1 VRAKT
6 KGRCAGKNRNNDW
19 AAGDCPLSAIDDA
32 FETCRAEKRA
42 AFIPYITGGDP
53 DLKVSRDLLLALGR
67 AGADVIELGI
77 PFSDP
82 IADGPVNQR
91 AAVRALEAGTTLSGV
106 FDLVAGIRD
115 QLRTPVVLF
124 SYFNPI
130 HARGLE
136 RFADQAAA
144 SGVDGVLCVDL
155 PSEEAAA
162 DYLPIMSSRSL
173 DTIFLL
179 APTSTRDRIR
189 VAGELSSGFVYY
201 VSRTGVTGDQGELP
215 AELLRDAKAIRR
227 KVRKPLAV
235 GFGIS
240 LPDQAMRVGQVA
252 DGVVVGSALVRKVE
266 EAAGSPALAEI
277 LEDEAL
283 VFSDA
288 LRSRAARRRL

>member
-1 VRAKT
+1 
-6 KGRCAGKNRNNDW
+6 
-19 AAGDCPLSAIDDA
+19 LSTIDDV
-32 FETCRAEKRA
+32 FEVCRSEKRA
-42 AFIPYITGGDP
+42 AFIPYITAGDP
-53 DLKVSRDLLLALGR
+53 DLRTSRDLLLALAR
-67 AGADVIELGI
+67 AGADIIELGI

-91 AAVRALEAGTTLSGV
+91 AALRSLEAGTKLSGI
-106 FDLVAGIRD
+106 FDLVAGIREE
-115 QLRTPVVLF
+115 LNTPIVLF
-124 SYFNPI
+124 TYFNPI

-155 PSEEAAA
+155 PVEEATS
-162 DYLPIMSSRSL
+162 DYLPTLQSRSL
-173 DTIFLL
+173 DTVFLL

-189 VAGELSSGFVYY
+189 QADESSSGFVYY

-215 AELLRDAKAIRR
+215 SGLLRDAKLIRR
-227 KVRKPLAV
+227 RVKKPLAV

-240 LPDQAMRVGQVA
+240 LPEQAGQVARVA

-283 VFSDA
+283 GFSEA
-288 LRSRAARRRL
+288 LRG